1 MADWDWGAW
10 DHWGLAGL
18 ALIGTFVASAVL
30 IGRLRD
36 PEHGARLRAY
46 AGVAPPFV
54 NIVGVLFALTLA
66 FLGNDTWNAHDRAL
80 DAVTREADGLR
91 SVLALSH
98 GLDDARRDEIGGAVR
113 AYAASAATT
122 EWPLL
127 ARRRAAPETGIALDR
142 LLALVA
148 DRDLG
153 ERLGSAVHARLLEEV
168 VVVREARAH
177 RVALSRTHVNPL
189 KWLGMAFLGFV
200 TMLTVAIIH
209 VETPRAAFAAIVLFA
224 AAAAPTAAIVL
235 MQGNPFQQPT
245 SVTAAALVELAQGR

>member
-1 MADWDWGAW
+1 MAEWDWGAW
-10 DHWGLAGL
+10 DHWGLAGI
-18 ALIGTFVASAVL
+18 ALIGTFAASALL

-46 AGVAPPFV
+46 AGVAPPFI

-66 FLGNDTWNAHDRAL
+66 FLGNDTWNAHDRAV

-91 SVLALSH
+91 SLVALAH
-98 GLDDARRDEIGGAVR
+98 GLDDPRRSEIETAVS
-113 AYAASAATT
+113 AYAASASIT

-127 ARRRAAPETGIALDR
+127 ARRHASAETAAALDR
-142 LLALVA
+142 LLAVVA
-148 DRDLG
+148 TRDLSD
-153 ERLGSAVHARLLEEV
+153 RLGPAVHARLLEEV
-168 VVVREARAH
+168 VTVREARAR
-177 RVALSRTHVNPL
+177 RVSLSQTHVNPL

-200 TMLTVAIIH
+200 TMLSVAIVH
-209 VETPRAAFAAIVLFA
+209 VENDRAAFAAILLFA

-245 SVTAAALVELAQGR
+245 SVSAAPLLDVARGR